1 MYQCSYYIC
10 NNNHG
15 GLCEMFIKYLILIAL
30 TFVVF
35 LVLDLV
41 WLVKISPKFYKKNI
55 GHLMADKV
63 NYAPAAIFYLAFIIA
78 ITIFVIGP
86 AYVGGLGWSHA
97 LIYGALFGFITY
109 GTYDLTNFATLKKW
123 PLNVTLADIVWGTSV
138 STATAI
144 SVYYLAVL
152 LGV

>member
-1 MYQCSYYIC
+1 MYELSYYIC
-10 NNNHG
+10 NNNERG
-15 GLCEMFIKYLILIAL
+15 ICIMFVKYLILIAL

-63 NYAPAAIFYLAFIIA
+63 NYIPAIVFYLAFIVA

-97 LIYGALFGFITY
+97 LIYGSLFGFITY

-123 PLNVTLADIVWGTSV
+123 PLNVTIADIVWGTFV
-138 STATAI
+138 STATSI
-144 SVYYLAVL
+144 SVFYLATL
-152 LGV
+152 MGV

>member
-1 MYQCSYYIC
+1 MIF
-10 NNNHG
+10 
-15 GLCEMFIKYLILIAL
+15 LKYLILIAL

-41 WLVKISPKFYKKNI
+41 WLVKISPRFYKKNI

-63 NYAPAAIFYLAFIIA
+63 NYAPAIAFYLIFIVV

-86 AYVGGLGWSHA
+86 AYVGGRGWSYA

-109 GTYDLTNFATLKKW
+109 STYDLTNYATLKKW
-123 PLNVTLADIVWGTSV
+123 PLNVAIADMLWGTFV
-138 STATAI
+138 SAATSIA
-144 SVYYLAVL
+144 VFYLAVL
-152 LGV
+152 MGV

>member
-1 MYQCSYYIC
+1 
-10 NNNHG
+10 
-15 GLCEMFIKYLILIAL
+15 MFLKYLILIGL

-35 LVLDLV
+35 LLLDLV

-63 NYAPAAIFYLAFIIA
+63 NYIPAIVFYLAFIVA

-86 AYVGGLGWSHA
+86 AYAGGLGWSHA

-123 PLNVTLADIVWGTSV
+123 PLNVTIADI
-138 STATAI
+138 
-144 SVYYLAVL
+144 
-152 LGV
+152 